1 MKNYKNMNKEELLEL
16 VEQLQ
21 SRKKYGLVWE
31 DKPEDV
37 VEKCK
42 EHLPVLEEVAERTL
56 EKDEN
61 GVTNLLIEGDNYHA
75 LSVLNYTH
83 AGKVDVIYID
93 PPYNTGNN
101 SWRYNNDYVDS
112 DDPYRHSKWLS
123 MMAKRIEA
131 SKNLLKED
139 GVLFLTIDDYEIFQI
154 GLLLDEI
161 FGEENRMGIVA
172 IEINPRGRTTNKN
185 FATSHEYILMYGR
198 SSKSKVFDLPLTDEQ
213 KKNFGLE
220 DETSNYRLLPFR
232 RSGGLSV
239 PKDRPN
245 SEFFIAFE
253 PKHKKI
259 VGVGGSRIGSYKDQY
274 KTDTVFVYGKKG
286 SIEECS
292 IEDFRKS
299 YPNINMI
306 MPIDSNGKRRVW
318 RWSDREK
325 ILRNAAEGEFVVKKV
340 KGSYSVYLKD
350 RTKSGRKPKTI
361 WVDSLYDASSHGTNM
376 LKNLFGGE
384 KVFDYPKSLYAVI
397 DTLKVSKAQKNKKVT
412 ILDFFAGSGTTAHA
426 VLELNKQDGGNR
438 QFILCTN
445 NENGIAEEVTYPR
458 VENVIEGYADV
469 EGIPANLRYFKT
481 TFVKQSEVSDDTRR
495 ELVKKS
501 TEMICVKE
509 GTYKKIYDNKKY
521 KVYKNNDHLTGIL
534 FDLDSVKEFKEK
546 VDAKDMPAHLYIFSL
561 SHDTFEDDFADLSVD
576 HTLCPIPES
585 ILEVY
590 RKLFA

>member
-1 MKNYKNMNKEELLEL
+1 MKNIKDMTKDELIETIK
-16 VEQLQ
+16 QLQ
-21 SRKKYGLVWE
+21 GRKKYGLVWE

-42 EHLPVLEEVAERTL
+42 EHLPVLEEVADRAI

-83 AGKVDVIYID
+83 TGKIDVIYID

-101 SWRYNNDYVDS
+101 SWRYNNDYVDI
-112 DDPYRHSKWLS
+112 DDPYKHTKWIS
-123 MMAKRIEA
+123 MMSKRLLLA
-131 SKNLLKED
+131 RNLLKDD

-161 FGEENRMGIVA
+161 FGEANRMGIVA

-185 FATSHEYILMYGR
+185 FATSHEYILMYGK
-198 SSKSKVFDLPLTDEQ
+198 SEESKVFDLPLTAEQ
-213 KKNFGLE
+213 KKNFNLE
-220 DETSNYRLLPFR
+220 DQNSNYRLLPFR
-232 RSGGLSV
+232 RSGGLST

-245 SEFFIAFE
+245 SEFFIVYS
-253 PKHKKI
+253 PKEEKI
-259 VGVGGSRIGSYKDQY
+259 VGVGGKRIGDYKDEY
-274 KTDTVFVYGKKG
+274 KTKEVHILTKDKEIKTIDISEFKAKYNDVVK
-286 SIEECS
+286 IL
-292 IEDFRKS
+292 
-299 YPNINMI
+299 
-306 MPIDSNGKRRVW
+306 PIDSKGKRRVW

-325 ILRNAAEGEFVVKKV
+325 ILRNALDGEFFVKEV
-340 KGSYSVYLKD
+340 KGDYTVYLKD

-361 WVDSLYDASSHGTNM
+361 WVDSSYDASSHGTNM
-376 LKNLFGGE
+376 LKTIFDGE

-397 DTLKVSKAQKNKKVT
+397 DTLKVSKAQKNKNAV

-426 VLELNKQDGGNR
+426 ILEMNHEDNGNR

-458 VENVIEGYADV
+458 VDKVINGYSNLD
-469 EGIPANLRYFKT
+469 GKKANLRYFKT
-481 TFVKQSEVSDDTRR
+481 EFVKQSDVSDDTRR
-495 ELVKKS
+495 ELVQKS

-521 KVYKNNDHLTGIL
+521 KVYRDNDHTTGIL
-534 FDLDSVKEFKEK
+534 FDLDAIAEFKEK
-546 VDAKDMPAHLYIFSL
+546 IESKELPANLYIFSL
-561 SHDTFEDDFADLSVD
+561 THDTFEDDFASLNVP